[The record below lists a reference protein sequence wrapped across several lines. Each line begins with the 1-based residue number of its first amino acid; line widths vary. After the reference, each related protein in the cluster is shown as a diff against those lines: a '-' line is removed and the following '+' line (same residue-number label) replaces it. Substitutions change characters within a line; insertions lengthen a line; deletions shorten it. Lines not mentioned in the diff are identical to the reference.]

1 MVVEMIMVGGIGTKI
16 ICKQVFSA
24 LSVFLMPS
32 CSGSGIYV
40 VLMIEVSYVVMVAY
54 PHWRVI
60 IVVLVGRNNKLTTTV
75 HQFK

>member
-1 MVVEMIMVGGIGTKI
+1 MVFLGGGDDNGWWDWN
-16 ICKQVFSA
+16 QEQLQA
-24 LSVFLMPS
+24 SVFLMPS

-60 IVVLVGRNNKLTTTV
+60 IVVLALAL
-75 HQFK
+75 